1 MAFEAIDAEFAGM
14 YRNSDDAMREC
25 AKVALEESSRRP
37 QANYAMPE
45 STPDPDAFGKGRPL
59 KQNGIHQFGD
69 GSQYTGEPI
78 PKLTSDA

>member
-1 MAFEAIDAEFAGM
+1 
-14 YRNSDDAMREC
+14 
-25 AKVALEESSRRP
+25 
-37 QANYAMPE
+37 MPE

-59 KQNGIHQFGD
+59 KQDGIHQFGD